1 MVDDMAERLT
11 TDKLTET
18 FSMRIPEVLAVALAK
33 LSPHWKGE
41 LNRRLL
47 VAIAKTVHDSKF
59 DPSTYLSTTNG
70 HE

>member
-1 MVDDMAERLT
+1 MAERLH

-47 VAIAKTVHDSKF
+47 VSIAKTIHDSRF
-59 DPSTYLSTTNG
+59 DPSTYLSTTNVQD
-70 HE
+70 